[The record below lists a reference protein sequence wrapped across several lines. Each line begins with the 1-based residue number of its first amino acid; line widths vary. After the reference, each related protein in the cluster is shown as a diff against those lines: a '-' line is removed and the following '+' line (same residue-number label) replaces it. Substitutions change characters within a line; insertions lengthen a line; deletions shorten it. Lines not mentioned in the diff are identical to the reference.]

1 MYTKVFVAGLLCLL
15 VACAREQQT
24 VAPAGSAPDPA
35 VREQNGMLIFKT
47 HEDFVRIR
55 TQLDKATRQ
64 QLDQWENQ
72 FPNFTSQRFIYE
84 DVLDLD
90 LLHKERVS
98 ALPTAELEK
107 VKNELGP
114 DFYTHTSVRE
124 NQDLLAFDDLGYT
137 LKIQGHDPHIE
148 RFVNRDGLVQIGDS
162 IYEYKENSIKII
174 EDGNRQKLAQLAGIQ
189 RSSLEQKVV
198 VINIKKRVLTDS
210 EEGGKNLRLNFQGNT
225 SCTGTI
231 GKERVIGRTVISE
244 RQTYDHDGRFGYPGQ
259 EVFQAYSYLEATNQY
274 RGLFGWEGKRTG
286 ALAIYGTIN
295 VAIYTYQRQDVPVEV
310 VTGGELYV
318 TITGPIYTGPWA
330 NVRSYPLLLSGSLD
344 FYGRGG
350 TWCNPDL

>member
-1 MYTKVFVAGLLCLL
+1 
-15 VACAREQQT
+15 
-24 VAPAGSAPDPA
+24 
-35 VREQNGMLIFKT
+35 MLIFKT

-64 QLDQWENQ
+64 QLDQWEDQ

-98 ALPTAELEK
+98 ALPTAGLEK

-114 DFYTHTSVRE
+114 NFYTHTSVRE

-148 RFVNRDGLVQIGDS
+148 KFVNRDGLVQIGDS

-189 RSSLEQKVV
+189 RSSLEQKVI
-198 VINIKKRVLTDS
+198 VININKRFLTES

-225 SCTGTI
+225 ECIGTI
-231 GKERVIGRTVISE
+231 GKERVIGRTVIGE
-244 RQTYDHDGRFGYPGQ
+244 RQTYDMDGRYGYPGQ
-259 EVFQAYSYLEATNQY
+259 EVFQAYAFLEATNQY
-274 RGLFGWEGKRTG
+274 KGLFGWEGKRTAG
-286 ALAIYGTIN
+286 LAIYGTIN
-295 VAIYTYQRQDVPVEV
+295 VHIYTFYHQNVPVEV
-310 VTGGELYV
+310 TTGGELYV
-318 TITGPIYTGPWA
+318 TVHGPIYTGPWA
-330 NVRSYPLLLSGSLD
+330 DVRSYPRYLSGNVD

-350 TWCNPDL
+350 TWCNPDQP